1 MLLNLVRP
9 FARDRFLHLLL
20 LVGVALSFVAPFQP
34 KSCVHAIDWHTIITL
49 AGLMMLTKGVELSG
63 YFDVL
68 GRRMV
73 KRFDNERTLAMFLVS
88 AAALLSTFLTNDVAL
103 FIIVPL
109 TITLK
114 KLCAIPTSRLIIFE
128 ALAVN
133 AGSLL
138 TPIGNP
144 QNILLWGWSGLSFGE
159 FTWQMA
165 PLALAIMASLLVLC
179 WFCFPTKKLI
189 YQTHDKRHDW
199 QPRLVLSCLA
209 LYVVFI
215 VSLELKQEI
224 WGLAVVA
231 VGFLLLARRV
241 LLSIDWSLLLV
252 FMVMFIDVY
261 LITQL
266 PVLQHALA
274 AINQLSSG
282 GLFALGIGLSQ
293 FISNVPSTILLL
305 NYVPASVLLAFAV
318 NIGGFGLL
326 PGSLANLIALRMAN
340 DRRIWIRFHYYSLP
354 MLLWAA
360 AVGYGLLVLL
370 KQL

>member
-1 MLLNLVRP
+1 MLLTLVRP

-20 LVGVALSFVAPFQP
+20 LTGVVLSFIAPFHP
-34 KSCVHAIDWHTIITL
+34 TLWVNAIDWHTIITL

-88 AAALLSTFLTNDVAL
+88 AAAVLSTFLTNDVAL

-114 KLCAIPTSRLIIFE
+114 KMCAIPINRLIIFE

-133 AGSLL
+133 AGSML

-144 QNILLWGWSGLSFGE
+144 QNILLWGRSGLAFGE
-159 FTWQMA
+159 FSGQMA
-165 PLALAIMASLLVLC
+165 PLALAIMLSLLALC
-179 WFCFPTKKLI
+179 WFCFPNKKLI
-189 YQTHDKRHDW
+189 YQSHDKRHNW
-199 QPRLVLSCLA
+199 QPRLVLSCVA
-209 LYVVFI
+209 LYGVFI
-215 VSLELKQEI
+215 VALELKQEI
-224 WGLAVVA
+224 WGLMVVA
-231 VGFLLLARRV
+231 VGFLVLARRV

-266 PVLQHALA
+266 PVLQNASA
-274 AINQLSSG
+274 GINQLSNG

-293 FISNVPSTILLL
+293 VISNVPSTILLL
-305 NYVPASVLLAFAV
+305 NYVPASMLLAYAV

-340 DRRIWIRFHYYSLP
+340 DRRIWVRFHFYSLP

-360 AVGYGLLVLL
+360 VVGYGLLLLL

>member
-1 MLLNLVRP
+1 MLLTLVRP

-20 LVGVALSFVAPFQP
+20 LIGLVLCFVTPFHP
-34 KSCVHAIDWHTIITL
+34 KLWVNAIDWHTIITL

-73 KRFDNERTLAMFLVS
+73 KRFDNERTLALFLVS

-114 KLCAIPTSRLIIFE
+114 KLCAIPINRLIIFE

-133 AGSLL
+133 AGSML

-144 QNILLWGWSGLSFGE
+144 QNILLWGRSGLSFGA
-159 FTWQMA
+159 FSWQMV
-165 PLALAIMASLLVLC
+165 PLALAITLSLLVLC
-179 WFCFPTKKLI
+179 WFCFPNKKLV
-189 YQTHDKRHDW
+189 YQAHDKKHDW
-199 QPRLVLSCLA
+199 QPRLVLSCVA
-209 LYVVFI
+209 LYGVFI
-215 VSLELKQEI
+215 VALELKQEI
-224 WGLAVVA
+224 WGLVVVA
-231 VGFLLLARRV
+231 IGFLLLARKV

-252 FMVMFIDVY
+252 FMVMFIDVS

-266 PVLQHALA
+266 PILQYALTG
-274 AINQLSSG
+274 INQLSTE
-282 GLFALGIGLSQ
+282 GLFVLGIGLSQ
-293 FISNVPSTILLL
+293 VISNVPSTILLL
-305 NYVPASVLLAFAV
+305 NYVPASMLLAFAV

-340 DRRIWIRFHYYSLP
+340 DRRIWVRFHYYSLP
-354 MLLWAA
+354 MLVWAA
-360 AVGYGLLVLL
+360 VVGYGLLYLI
-370 KQL
+370 

>member
-1 MLLNLVRP
+1 MFTALLRP
-9 FARDRFLHLLL
+9 FLRDRFLHLLL
-20 LVGVALSFVAPFQP
+20 IVGAALCLAVPFRP
-34 KSCVHAIDWHTIITL
+34 REWPGTIDWHTIITL

-73 KRFDNERTLAMFLVS
+73 KRFASERPLAMFMV
-88 AAALLSTFLTNDVAL
+88 AAAAALSTFLTNDVAL

-114 KLCAIPTSRLIIFE
+114 KLCSIPVTRLIIFE

-144 QNILLWGWSGLSFGE
+144 QNILLWGRSGLSFAA
-159 FTWQMA
+159 FSWQMA
-165 PLALAIMASLLVLC
+165 PLAFAMLASLLVLC
-179 WFCFPTKKLI
+179 WFCFPKKALH
-189 YQTHDKRHDW
+189 YHGHDKIHDW
-199 QPRLVLSCLA
+199 QPRLVWASVA
-209 LYVVFI
+209 LYLVFI
-215 VSLELKQEI
+215 LSLELKQEL
-224 WGLAVVA
+224 WGLGLVALGFLVVA
-231 VGFLLLARRV
+231 RRI

-252 FMVMFIDVY
+252 FVVMFVDVH
-261 LITQL
+261 LITRL
-266 PVLQHALA
+266 PVLEHALHGVS
-274 AINQLSSG
+274 QLSQG
-282 GLFALGIGLSQ
+282 GLFALGVGLSQ
-293 FISNVPSTILLL
+293 IISNVPSTILLL
-305 NYVPASVLLAFAV
+305 NYVPASLLLAYAV

-340 DRRIWIRFHYYSLP
+340 DRRIWVRFHYYSLP

-360 AVGYGLLVLL
+360 LVGYGLLLL
-370 KQL
+370 LR

>member
-1 MLLNLVRP
+1 MLQTLVRP
-9 FARDRFLHLLL
+9 FIRDRFLHLLL
-20 LVGVALSFVAPFQP
+20 LIGVALCFAVPFQP
-34 KSCVHAIDWHTIITL
+34 ALWAQAIDWHTIITL

-73 KRFDNERTLAMFLVS
+73 KRFATERQLAIFMVG
-88 AAALLSTFLTNDVAL
+88 AAAVLSTFLTNDVAL

-114 KLCAIPTSRLIIFE
+114 KLCSIPVTRLIIFE

-144 QNILLWGWSGLSFGE
+144 QNILLWGRSGLSFAA
-159 FTWQMA
+159 FTWQMT
-165 PLALAIMASLLVLC
+165 PLALAMVASLLVLC
-179 WFCFPTKKLI
+179 WFCFPKKALN
-189 YQTHDKRHDW
+189 YHGHDKIHAW
-199 QPRLVLSCLA
+199 QPRLVFASVA
-209 LYVVFI
+209 LYVIFVI
-215 VSLELKQEI
+215 SLELKQEI
-224 WGLAVVA
+224 WGLALVALGFVV
-231 VGFLLLARRV
+231 LARKI

-252 FMVMFIDVY
+252 FVVMFIDVH
-261 LITQL
+261 LITRL
-266 PVLQHALA
+266 PLLEHALHGVS
-274 AINQLSSG
+274 QLSEG
-282 GLFALGIGLSQ
+282 GLFALGVGLSQ
-293 FISNVPSTILLL
+293 IISNVPATILLL
-305 NYVPASVLLAFAV
+305 NYVPASALLAFAV

-340 DRRIWIRFHYYSLP
+340 DRRIWLRFHYYSLP

-360 AVGYGLLVLL
+360 AVGYGLL
-370 KQL
+370 QLFT

>member
-1 MLLNLVRP
+1 MLTALLRP
-9 FARDRFLHLLL
+9 FLRDRFLHLLL
-20 LVGVALSFVAPFQP
+20 IVGAALCLAVPFRP
-34 KSCVHAIDWHTIITL
+34 REWPGAIDWHTIITL

-73 KRFDNERTLAMFLVS
+73 KRFASERQLAMFMVA

-114 KLCAIPTSRLIIFE
+114 KLCSIPVTRLIIFE

-133 AGSLL
+133 AGSLM

-144 QNILLWGWSGLSFGE
+144 QNILLWGRSGLSFAA

-165 PLALAIMASLLVLC
+165 PLALAMLASLLVLC
-179 WFCFPTKKLI
+179 WFCFPRKTLQYHGHNKI
-189 YQTHDKRHDW
+189 HDW
-199 QPRLVLSCLA
+199 QPRLVWASVA
-209 LYVVFI
+209 LYLVFI
-215 VSLELKQEI
+215 VSLELKQEL
-224 WGLAVVA
+224 WGLGLVA
-231 VGFLLLARRV
+231 LGFAILARRI
-241 LLSIDWSLLLV
+241 LLMIDWSLLLV
-252 FMVMFIDVY
+252 FVLMFIDVH
-261 LITQL
+261 LITRL
-266 PVLQHALA
+266 PVLEHALQGVS
-274 AINQLSSG
+274 QLSQG
-282 GLFALGIGLSQ
+282 GLFALGVGLSQ
-293 FISNVPSTILLL
+293 VISNVPATILLL
-305 NYVPASVLLAFAV
+305 NYVPASLLLAFAV

-340 DRRIWIRFHYYSLP
+340 DRRIWVRFHYYSLP

-360 AVGYGLLVLL
+360 LVGYALALLLR
-370 KQL
+370 